1 MGTTKTYGLGGG
13 VAGTSEIADNLD
25 NAVLWTDSAGIS
37 MFELD
42 STNGSG
48 YVAISADTGSSGGK
62 PYLRLNESSDYVEL
76 GTTGYARMYGGGNT
90 LYMYA
95 ADSYEML
102 STASCSWRIRL
113 VQDSNHD
120 LLHIDGDA
128 SNFTYTFMDADSGV
142 FSVVDNAGSP
152 VTYLSLA
159 EGGACALG
167 HTGGTTTIEGSG
179 TTVRGVSWV
188 RTRVSGNPVWSGEK
202 SGSATFV
209 QYNGGNVTNCNS
221 IYGATTQ
228 HTANTSVGDH
238 VLMFNHVFE
247 LAASGPSGAVTCDAD
262 FKHQS
267 GVPTGANGYTAISH
281 VTIITS
287 NASHNYIFKYN
298 MKSGN
303 GSVAPF
309 DSDATNLTD
318 GTGYTCAPGK
328 VAMFEI
334 RTVRIGGTAITN
346 QVHMVRCLGKS

>member
-1 MGTTKTYGLGGG
+1 VHHDDGASLTLSGNAAGDVVALKFASDGTNVYHQITSNSDSGVMQIRAG
-13 VAGTSEIADNLD
+13 VAGGGHKLQFLTGGAS
-25 NAVLWTDSAGIS
+25 
-37 MFELD
+37 
-42 STNGSG
+42 
-48 YVAISADTGSSGGK
+48 DTGA
-62 PYLRLNESSDYVEL
+62 RLEISQ
-76 GTTGYARMYGGGNT
+76 TGNQTIT
-90 LYMYA
+90 L
-95 ADSYEML
+95 DDDDNS
-102 STASCSWRIRL
+102 
-113 VQDSNHD
+113 
-120 LLHIDGDA
+120 
-128 SNFTYTFMDADSGV
+128 V
-142 FSVVDNAGSP
+142 FSVVDNKGSP
-152 VTYLSLA
+152 VTYLTLTQD
-159 EGGACALG
+159 GACEMG
-167 HTGGTTTIEGSG
+167 HTGSTTTLEGSG
-179 TTVRGVSWV
+179 TTLRGVSWV
-188 RTRVSGNPVWSGEK
+188 RTRVNGNPVWSGEK

-238 VLMFNHVFE
+238 VLMYNHVFE

-281 VTIITS
+281 VTIVNS

-303 GSVAPF
+303 GSVAAF

-334 RTVRIGGTAITN
+334 RTVRVGGTAITN
-346 QVHMVRCLGKS
+346 QIHMVRCLGKS